1 MPKRRRKRRKH
12 LGLPLP
18 SDGSFKRCVRNLAAF
33 FFGLL
38 LSSVYAGMVLF
49 IQNYSLWFCI
59 LSTITI
65 ATFCSLGMGLS
76 LRIRATVL
84 LMIPMICSKEGKNFV
99 LVLIFTMAMQGPLA
113 NIMEN
118 FNRAADSV
126 SCGAEMA
133 LNQTMEMVEK
143 VKAPLTPI
151 INKIK
156 TISKNIKIIADK
168 VRKLIKSLI
177 DTVKHIAVI
186 FVLNKIKSEFEFNIS
201 TTMQFEMRMNQ
212 SKTLSQVAK
221 DIMQEVTFEMEKF
234 QEVFGMFGYFSIFI
248 VFYMYFRAVIY
259 KKHYLFNDNFDN
271 VYITNGM
278 VKLDLIRASQGKPTL
293 LPLEPDEAAKYISPC
308 SIWMSDAEW
317 KTYHWNIVNVFR
329 HMLIVLLLVLID
341 YIVFWIF
348 DMVRYF
354 LQGEIIARSPTQ
366 IKVHVN
372 GNGYASAIFKDI
384 VTAFEVLQTS
394 NVTVSSK
401 KCAIIPSEPDY
412 TEYFLIGALYG
423 FSFFIVALG
432 NYIMRFKRF
441 ICACYYPSR
450 ERIFVLNDCRDS
462 SDEESIRLWR
472 ESLKSMKHMRMEN
485 KNQRKR
491 IFKRRIKAA
500 MQSNKKKGASRKSK
514 HTSKMVTDTSS
525 EITSLSSSEEDR
537 PEDQRTSHHRCG
549 MARTEEQLGKNPEKE
564 DREAEEKEEEQPN
577 PPELE
582 EDQGISNMNFE
593 DESKK
598 FGKKKDSEK
607 EVDIEGGNF
616 ILSTNGIIDLICNA
630 ECEVRLEE
638 EHEGSK
644 ERTELENAI
653 VTLVT
658 EFHGAAKTN
667 TATLQSNEFK
677 SLVSKQ
683 LSRLVKER
691 TELENA
697 IVTLV
702 TEFHG
707 AAKTNTATLQ
717 SNEFKSLVSKQLSR
731 LVKESDDQKILAELM
746 TKMKVKDQEN
756 ITFGEFWVLVQLL
769 ATQVYSEK
777 TEDCKC
783 KLL

>member
-1 MPKRRRKRRKH
+1 MPKGRRKLRKH
-12 LGLPLP
+12 LDLPLP
-18 SDGSFKRCVRNLAAF
+18 SDGSFKRCVRNLGAF

-177 DTVKHIAVI
+177 DTVKHIVI
-186 FVLNKIKSEFEFNIS
+186 QLFCLIPSYVVNFIKTKVAAPVIYVLNKIRSEFEFNIS

-221 DIMQEVTFEMEKF
+221 DIMQEVTLEMEKF

-259 KKHYLFNDNFDN
+259 KKHYLFYDNFDN

-278 VKLDLIRASQGKPTL
+278 VKLDLLRASQGKPTL

-450 ERIFVLNDCRDS
+450 ER
-462 SDEESIRLWR
+462 
-472 ESLKSMKHMRMEN
+472 
-485 KNQRKR
+485 
-491 IFKRRIKAA
+491 
-500 MQSNKKKGASRKSK
+500 
-514 HTSKMVTDTSS
+514 
-525 EITSLSSSEEDR
+525 
-537 PEDQRTSHHRCG
+537 
-549 MARTEEQLGKNPEKE
+549 
-564 DREAEEKEEEQPN
+564 
-577 PPELE
+577 
-582 EDQGISNMNFE
+582 
-593 DESKK
+593 
-598 FGKKKDSEK
+598 
-607 EVDIEGGNF
+607 
-616 ILSTNGIIDLICNA
+616 
-630 ECEVRLEE
+630 VR
-638 EHEGSK
+638 
-644 ERTELENAI
+644 
-653 VTLVT
+653 
-658 EFHGAAKTN
+658 
-667 TATLQSNEFK
+667 
-677 SLVSKQ
+677 
-683 LSRLVKER
+683 
-691 TELENA
+691 
-697 IVTLV
+697 
-702 TEFHG
+702 
-707 AAKTNTATLQ
+707 
-717 SNEFKSLVSKQLSR
+717 
-731 LVKESDDQKILAELM
+731 
-746 TKMKVKDQEN
+746 
-756 ITFGEFWVLVQLL
+756 
-769 ATQVYSEK
+769 
-777 TEDCKC
+777 
-783 KLL
+783 

>member
-177 DTVKHIAVI
+177 DTVKHIANVLRNIFFFLVNIADICNKELGTPYKKCISLFDDARYKCMDALSIFSFLCYIIDIFRPLCGLAKIIQLFCLIPSYVVNFIKTKVAAPVI

-450 ERIFVLNDCRDS
+450 ERERICFLYNKLLTRRN
-462 SDEESIRLWR
+462 SITQSLWNAV
-472 ESLKSMKHMRMEN
+472 K
-485 KNQRKR
+485 
-491 IFKRRIKAA
+491 IKA
-500 MQSNKKKGASRKSK
+500 KDEG
-514 HTSKMVTDTSS
+514 HTS
-525 EITSLSSSEEDR
+525 L
-537 PEDQRTSHHRCG
+537 
-549 MARTEEQLGKNPEKE
+549 L
-564 DREAEEKEEEQPN
+564 
-577 PPELE
+577 L
-582 EDQGISNMNFE
+582 
-593 DESKK
+593 
-598 FGKKKDSEK
+598 
-607 EVDIEGGNF
+607 
-616 ILSTNGIIDLICNA
+616 
-630 ECEVRLEE
+630 
-638 EHEGSK
+638 
-644 ERTELENAI
+644 
-653 VTLVT
+653 TL
-658 EFHGAAKTN
+658 AA
-667 TATLQSNEFK
+667 
-677 SLVSKQ
+677 
-683 LSRLVKER
+683 
-691 TELENA
+691 
-697 IVTLV
+697 
-702 TEFHG
+702 
-707 AAKTNTATLQ
+707 
-717 SNEFKSLVSKQLSR
+717 
-731 LVKESDDQKILAELM
+731 
-746 TKMKVKDQEN
+746 
-756 ITFGEFWVLVQLL
+756 
-769 ATQVYSEK
+769 
-777 TEDCKC
+777 
-783 KLL
+783 